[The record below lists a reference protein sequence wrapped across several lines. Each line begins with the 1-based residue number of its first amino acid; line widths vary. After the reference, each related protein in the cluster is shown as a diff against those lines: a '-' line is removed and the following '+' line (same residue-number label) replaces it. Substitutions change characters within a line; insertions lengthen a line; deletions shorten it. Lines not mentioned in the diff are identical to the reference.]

1 MIRAVQLADR
11 CGNDGWSKVSLC
23 TITAIVSRYIFYI
36 VLFIVNCFMSQTHE
50 KGWQEVCGKHH
61 TDLLKEPIPLHDLKE
76 NILRAQKKTDELV
89 KVRVCQPMFKDEM
102 LSYCSF
108 RSLTFSSGGDFCTDS
123 QDFEAAIHNNLLRG
137 LAR

>member
-1 MIRAVQLADR
+1 MIFLLRKNVVFQAVSMIRAVQLADR

-23 TITAIVSRYIFYI
+23 ATTAIVSRYIFYI
-36 VLFIVNCFMSQTHE
+36 VLLIVNCFMSQTHE

-89 KVRVCQPMFKDEM
+89 KVRV
-102 LSYCSF
+102 S
-108 RSLTFSSGGDFCTDS
+108 TDV
-123 QDFEAAIHNNLLRG
+123 
-137 LAR
+137 